1 MEVSFYK
8 KSLPVTPSILLG
20 SSTSSKCSRACVRLR
35 CRSDKLPPRLP
46 FPRGFAVSRA
56 FAKIWSSPVAA
67 QNQPSVLAPVWST
80 AARIT
85 DLHPQGSFQ
94 LAPTGTRVRSFPF
107 FLPGRAWPVFR
118 SCAVDPQASDLL
130 HRCYGSR
137 QWGASKLGRVGVA
150 VTALSQAGRITEWAE
165 AAAAARTRSTV
176 GKGARHWSGT
186 LRLLV
191 WGVGGTE
198 VFLGPGTWSV
208 GDRSFA
214 ENLYLMGLD
223 ETCGDPTHDE

>member
-67 QNQPSVLAPVWST
+67 QNQPSVVAPVWST

-85 DLHPQGSFQ
+85 HLHPQGSFVSPHGDSPPLVPIFPSGLG
-94 LAPTGTRVRSFPF
+94 LAGFPVLRS
-107 FLPGRAWPVFR
+107 R
-118 SCAVDPQASDLL
+118 PQASDLL

-176 GKGARHWSGT
+176 GKGARH
-186 LRLLV
+186 
-191 WGVGGTE
+191 
-198 VFLGPGTWSV
+198 
-208 GDRSFA
+208 
-214 ENLYLMGLD
+214 
-223 ETCGDPTHDE
+223 

>member
-1 MEVSFYK
+1 MIVPCCCSEPTFCLGPSLIDSCSHYRPPPAGK
-8 KSLPVTPSILLG
+8 LPVSPHGDSRPLVPIFPSG
-20 SSTSSKCSRACVRLR
+20 SGLAGFPVLRSRP
-35 CRSDKLPPRLP
+35 K
-46 FPRGFAVSRA
+46 
-56 FAKIWSSPVAA
+56 
-67 QNQPSVLAPVWST
+67 
-80 AARIT
+80 
-85 DLHPQGSFQ
+85 
-94 LAPTGTRVRSFPF
+94 
-107 FLPGRAWPVFR
+107 
-118 SCAVDPQASDLL
+118 ASDLL